1 MGLPAASLRSTTK
14 PQQAQSVPRCPSL
27 TCRHQN
33 GKQQM
38 GPCVWVLHPRRYPG
52 GGSKGNPK
60 GFQAVRVWGQPSPS
74 VGWALPPPLG
84 VTPGPTLASQSCSL
98 HLCKVGMTAPARRM
112 PQPGARAYRCEHE
125 QTCGVAQLFPFF
137 IFFLS
142 LP

>member
-27 TCRHQN
+27 TCHHQN

-38 GPCVWVLHPRRYPG
+38 GPCAWILHPRSVRDPG

-60 GFQAVRVWGQPSPS
+60 AFQAMRVWGQPNPS
-74 VGWALPPPLG
+74 AGWALPPPLG
-84 VTPGPTLASQSCSL
+84 VTPGPPVASQSFRL

-112 PQPGARAYRCEHE
+112 PQAATARSRGI
-125 QTCGVAQLFPFF
+125 GVNMSKQVGLLGYFLF
-137 IFFLS
+137 
-142 LP
+142 